1 MQLKKL
7 GFGFRWPEKEKGRL
21 LAPYPQFF
29 NGNSCLAFPGCPVK
43 LARGKSRWVVRLLA
57 SRFLA
62 KLASGRSALSSLPDH
77 TWIPARCRNV
87 SNFVVAVL
95 VFRVLRSSSSRRL
108 PCCPRLSRLELP
120 LTRYVVTLE
129 KKNVNHTEKNI

>member
-1 MQLKKL
+1 VQTIKQELLL
-7 GFGFRWPEKEKGRL
+7 GWPEKEKGRL

-43 LARGKSRWVVRLLA
+43 LARDKSRLAVRLLA

-62 KLASGRSALSSLPDH
+62 KLASGRCALGSLPDH

-95 VFRVLRSSSSRRL
+95 FFRVLRSSSSRRL
-108 PCCPRLSRLELP
+108 PCCPRLSRFELP
-120 LTRYVVTLE
+120 LTKYVLILLA
-129 KKNVNHTEKNI
+129 KKVNHTEKNF